1 MLTDSPND
9 PEELRAAILDLVG
22 RYHAVAHARPPFNPD
37 KPNIP
42 VSGRVYGAREIG
54 RASCRER
61 VLYTV

>member
-1 MLTDSPND
+1 MLTDTPSN

-42 VSGRVYGAREIG
+42 VSGRVYGARA
-54 RASCRER
+54 RPVA
-61 VLYTV
+61 LPT